1 MRIVTEKYGR
11 PLLDRPRRKLSLSF
25 NADCD
30 AFCLSPS
37 SRAEHSRPTQDVT
50 IAVAS
55 LLMATVRCSPVLL
68 AKSLFREARPFTSTM
83 A

>member
-1 MRIVTEKYGR
+1 MTEKYGR
-11 PLLDRPRRKLSLSF
+11 PLLDSPGRKLSFSF
-25 NADCD
+25 KADCD

-37 SRAEHSRPTQDVT
+37 SRTEHPRPALDVT

-55 LLMATVRCSPVLL
+55 FLMAAVRCSPALL

>member
-1 MRIVTEKYGR
+1 MTEKHGR
-11 PLLDRPRRKLSLSF
+11 PLLDSPGRKLSF
-25 NADCD
+25 FKADCD

-37 SRAEHSRPTQDVT
+37 SRAEHPRPTLDMT

-55 LLMATVRCSPVLL
+55 FLMVAVRCSPALL